1 MDATSSI
8 IHNHNPNKEGKHPH
22 LIQKMSKSASHML
35 NGGKQDVP
43 ENPNLVPLIDWKPA
57 DIELFASMGFS
68 AENAGDD
75 GYYMEEDI
83 LPSGLGDEKKFTR
96 RISRTKDHKWV
107 LEKKST
113 TEPDSSY
120 RLEKVYGHLMGTDK
134 NPGLLDY
141 FDTLTNELT
150 ENHYLYKGMKL
161 KSILE
166 NLPISKQSP
175 PQSDITAVS
184 KHTVAE
190 TTHPEPGLSSE
201 STSVP
206 VVQRGLSKEQKK
218 MLQELVYEY
227 NKYNE
232 VLEARKKLM
241 EVAKKMG
248 DIGDLSE
255 AYLIEKLH
263 EGNKDDNAW
272 FEEKTI
278 RRNTADI
285 KKMTAEFKKMA
296 TDCDESMRKM
306 QGLYQECGMM
316 LERYFHME

>member
-1 MDATSSI
+1 MDTTSSI
-8 IHNHNPNKEGKHPH
+8 VQNHNPNKEGKHPH
-22 LIQKMSKSASHML
+22 LIQKMKNTSHML
-35 NGGKQDVP
+35 NGQKTDNS
-43 ENPNLVPLIDWKPA
+43 ENSHLVSLKDWKPC
-57 DIELFASMGFS
+57 DVELFASMGFS
-68 AENAGDD
+68 GESAGDD
-75 GYYMEEDI
+75 GCYMEEDT
-83 LPSGLGDEKKFTR
+83 LPSNFDEEKQFNR
-96 RISRTKDHKWV
+96 RVSRTKDHKWV
-107 LEKKST
+107 LEKKKANDP
-113 TEPDSSY
+113 ESSY

-184 KHTVAE
+184 KHSVSE

-201 STSVP
+201 SVSTP

-241 EVAKKMG
+241 EVANKMG
-248 DIGDLSE
+248 NIGDLSE

-263 EGNKDDNAW
+263 EGNKDENAW

-278 RRNTADI
+278 RRNTTDI

-296 TDCDESMRKM
+296 AECDETMRGM
-306 QGLYQECGMM
+306 QSLYQECGML

>member
-1 MDATSSI
+1 MDTTSSI
-8 IHNHNPNKEGKHPH
+8 VQQHNPNKEGKHPH
-22 LIQKMSKSASHML
+22 LIQKMKHTSNML
-35 NGGKQDVP
+35 NGPKSEESTHP
-43 ENPNLVPLIDWKPA
+43 HLVRLKDWKPC
-57 DIELFASMGFS
+57 DLEMFASMGFS
-68 AENAGDD
+68 GENAGDD
-75 GYYMEEDI
+75 GHYMEEDA
-83 LPSGLGDEKKFTR
+83 LPNGLDDEKKFTR
-96 RISRTKDHKWV
+96 RVARTKDNKWM
-107 LEKKST
+107 LEKKSMS
-113 TEPDSSY
+113 EPENSY

-150 ENHYLYKGMKL
+150 ENHYLYKSMKL

-166 NLPISKQSP
+166 NIPASKQSP

-184 KHTVAE
+184 KHGVAE
-190 TTHPEPGLSSE
+190 TTHPEPVH
-201 STSVP
+201 STAVP

-218 MLQELVYEY
+218 MLQELVFEY

-241 EVAKKMG
+241 EVANKMG
-248 DIGDLSE
+248 NIGDLSE

-263 EGNKDDNAW
+263 EGNKEENAW
-272 FEEKTI
+272 FDEKTI
-278 RRNTADI
+278 RKHTGEV
-285 KKMTAEFKKMA
+285 KKMTTEFKKMA
-296 TDCDESMRKM
+296 AECDESMRKM